1 MSCFNMVSDI
11 GPRLMGKFV
20 ADHAEIFWF
29 CRVTDIIPIDIL
41 KKLAWVTKGLS

>member
-1 MSCFNMVSDI
+1 MISNI

-29 CRVTDIIPIDIL
+29 RWVTDVIPIDIL
-41 KKLAWVTKGLS
+41 IKLAWVTKGLS